1 MASWIADLQASMPDG
16 RVSVDEKARA
26 EFAQDRTE
34 LPGAM
39 PDAVVRVTST
49 EEVVAL
55 VRFASRHGV
64 PLVPVVANTNLGGL
78 ALPTRGGIVV
88 DFRTMDRVIEVNESD
103 LYMVVEPGV
112 TWEKAKAYLDAH
124 HPKLRLGYPLS
135 PPDSSVL
142 ANALLD
148 GLVNLSV
155 RYGSMS
161 RWLNGVE
168 AVLADGTVVR
178 TGSAAMSPV
187 WCSGPPLPDLTGLF
201 INMQGTTGL
210 VTRGAIQLWPS
221 RRLRRRSFYLVR
233 DLEPA
238 LSTLRELAREEEF
251 DDLGYLSW
259 PLGKMIFGE
268 ERPTHR
274 DPSEPVAFI
283 YVDYASDHEQGFRWK
298 RDLLIEL
305 LRARKKSG
313 MWCEG
318 PIDVTDLV
326 RIEPKFSKFAEF
338 PTRLDFLLDTPGGGL
353 TWVGTYG
360 PTSRWEE
367 GARIGVR
374 IMEERG
380 WPPCLVA
387 RAMLAAH
394 FGVLRFISVFDKK
407 DPAQVSGVLEL
418 NQAIVDALLPMG
430 FLPYKTPGWVL
441 ERHAGRLDPGFA
453 HLLGKVRSTLDP
465 GGIFNPGRWPV
476 PTQTPLPV
484 TGGGNM

>member
-1 MASWIADLQASMPDG
+1 MPDWTNDLKACFPDG
-16 RVSVDEKARA
+16 RVSLDDKART
-26 EFAQDRTE
+26 EFASDRTE
-34 LPGAM
+34 LAGAM
-39 PDAVVRVTST
+39 PDAVVRPLST
-49 EEVVAL
+49 EEVVTL
-55 VRFASRHGV
+55 VRFASRHGI
-64 PLVPVVANTNLGGL
+64 PLVPAVANTNLGGL

-88 DFRTMDRVIEVNESD
+88 DFRGMSRVVEVNESD

-112 TWEKAKAYLDAH
+112 TWEIAKAYLDAH

-135 PPDSSVL
+135 PPESSVL

-161 RWLNGVE
+161 RWLNGLE

-178 TGSAAMSPV
+178 TGSAAFGPS

-201 INMQGTTGL
+201 VNMQGTTGL
-210 VTRGAIQLWPS
+210 VTKGAIQLWPA
-221 RRLRRRSFYLVR
+221 RRLRRRSFFLVR
-233 DLEPA
+233 EVEPA
-238 LSTLRELAREEEF
+238 LSTLRELARAEEF

-259 PLGKMIFGE
+259 PLGKLLFGQ

-274 DPSEPVAFI
+274 DPAEPVAFI
-283 YVDYASDHEQGFRWK
+283 YVDYASDYEKGLRWK
-298 RDLLIEL
+298 KELLGDL

-313 MWCEG
+313 MWVEG
-318 PIDVTDLV
+318 PIEVADLV
-326 RIEPKFSKFAEF
+326 KLEPRFVKFAEF

-367 GARIGVR
+367 GARVGLR

-394 FGVLRFISVFDKK
+394 FGVLRFISIFDKK
-407 DPAQVSGVLEL
+407 DPAQVRGVGEL
-418 NQAIVDALLPMG
+418 NEAIVDALLPMG
-430 FLPYKTPGWVL
+430 FLPYKTPAWVL
-441 ERHAGRLDPGFA
+441 EKHAARLDPGFA

-465 GGIFNPGRWPV
+465 GGILNPGRWPIPAPAGV
-476 PTQTPLPV
+476 SA
-484 TGGGNM
+484 TGG